1 MKKGLFYFV
10 LIIAFIGLITNLDS
24 VFNIIFNMA
33 LSLVII
39 GLILY
44 AIYYYFILSE
54 DERKYRRA
62 LRKTKRK
69 RKFRE

>member
-1 MKKGLFYFV
+1 M
-10 LIIAFIGLITNLDS
+10 
-24 VFNIIFNMA
+24 IFNMA

>member
-10 LIIAFIGLITNLDS
+10 LIIAFIGLITNLDN
-24 VFNIIFNMA
+24 VFNMIFNMA

-44 AIYYYFILSE
+44 AVYYYFILSE

>member
-24 VFNIIFNMA
+24 VFNMIFNIA

>member
-24 VFNIIFNMA
+24 VFNMIFNMA
-33 LSLVII
+33 LSLVFI

-44 AIYYYFILSE
+44 AVYYYFILSE

>member
-10 LIIAFIGLITNLDS
+10 LIIAFIGLITNLDN
-24 VFNIIFNMA
+24 VFNMIFNMA

-44 AIYYYFILSE
+44 AIYYYFLLSE

>member
-24 VFNIIFNMA
+24 VFNMIFNMA

-62 LRKTKRK
+62 LRNTKRK